1 MSSKKMNQR
10 SQIKRGKTKRSEDKM
25 DKAMSDIKKIGIIS
39 CCLVAVLLVVGIFVN
54 QNESYAAG
62 FLQQLPDNFYSGM
75 TTENQS
81 LISGISLPKEFYG
94 TNGNERLSY
103 IYCMDHRLGMMG
115 ATQEHPEW
123 SHLYEKSSSVK
134 SSFDLGE
141 TNRSATYNGLIYILQ
156 NDNITGDGSKDYYL
170 TQLAVWWYL
179 DKANGFEDGYNYTS
193 YDLSSAT
200 TSEDGKYKDGNYA
213 FYNNLSA
220 ADKDAIIADQT
231 YGKIVQDLVAG
242 AVANQN
248 NYTQVSGSQDINVD
262 TSNITYTMTGDYIE
276 TSVIKPTSS
285 NQSFKSYTVQINNS
299 VGNIEI
305 VDENN
310 NPIAGTYINANQGFK
325 LRVPASEVQNENFKA
340 NITIVGYFEDLY
352 DAFVYMPNPSYHEKL
367 SGIRSEGTCENE
379 SPTNICFENKE
390 ACTSTGNVFDEA
402 TGKCSVRTELQRALL
417 GKIESPSTP
426 TTIDLEVPTIDVPDT
441 NSTSYIVYG
450 IGALIIIAGIVL
462 IVMAKGP
469 KNAKK
474 K

>member
-1 MSSKKMNQR
+1 MKKIMSICLIIVLLMNFIPMKVIAATQ
-10 SQIKRGKTKRSEDKM
+10 QNYEV
-25 DKAMSDIKKIGIIS
+25 SDTINATLSSDGVLTISGSGEMPDYTERKLAPWNGENIKKVIVEKGITVI
-39 CCLVAVLLVVGIFVN
+39 
-54 QNESYAAG
+54 
-62 FLQQLPDNFYSGM
+62 
-75 TTENQS
+75 
-81 LISGISLPKEFYG
+81 
-94 TNGNERLSY
+94 
-103 IYCMDHRLGMMG
+103 
-115 ATQEHPEW
+115 
-123 SHLYEKSSSVK
+123 
-134 SSFDLGE
+134 
-141 TNRSATYNGLIYILQ
+141 
-156 NDNITGDGSKDYYL
+156 
-170 TQLAVWWYL
+170 
-179 DKANGFEDGYNYTS
+179 
-193 YDLSSAT
+193 
-200 TSEDGKYKDGNYA
+200 GNYA

-340 NITIVGYFEDLY
+340 NITIVGYFEDFY

-379 SPTNICFENKE
+379 SPKNLCFENKE
-390 ACTSTGNVFDEA
+390 ACTSAGNVFDEE
-402 TGKCSVRTELQRALL
+402 TRKCSVKIELQRALL